1 MNFLL
6 LKYIHILAV
15 AASFALFFIRGVWL
29 LQSYPPAPERWVRIL
44 PHVVDGLLVASALG
58 MLAMAPATADYKGWM
73 PVKLALI
80 GLYVFLVVFV
90 IRLAKAKW
98 QRFAA
103 WLLALMVFLFVTSI
117 AVLRNPMGII
127 SLF

>member
-6 LKYIHILAV
+6 LKYIHILSV
-15 AASFALFFIRGVWL
+15 AASFALFFIRGIWL
-29 LQSYPPAPERWVRIL
+29 MQSYPPAQERWVKIL

-58 MLAMAPATADYKGWM
+58 MLAMVPATADYKAWM
-73 PVKLALI
+73 TIKLVLI
-80 GLYVFLVVFV
+80 GVYVFLVVFV
-90 IRLAKAKW
+90 IRLARARW

-103 WLLALMVFLFVTSI
+103 WLLALLVFLFVTSI
-117 AVLRNPMGII
+117 AVLRNPMGIV